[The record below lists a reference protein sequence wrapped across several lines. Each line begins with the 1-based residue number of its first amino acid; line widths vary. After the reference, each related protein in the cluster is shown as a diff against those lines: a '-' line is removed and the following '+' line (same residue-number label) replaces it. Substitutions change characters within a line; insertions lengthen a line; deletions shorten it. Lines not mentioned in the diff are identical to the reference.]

1 MSTAYY
7 GITETAIGP
16 LFVAGDGKR
25 VVGIK
30 FGIDEQRAAG
40 AAEQLHHELHRNV
53 SLIRDDAK
61 VRAISKQLRDY
72 LDGKRTTFDVEVDLS
87 SVTPFR
93 RDVLLA
99 CRAVPR
105 GHVASYADL
114 ARQVGRPGAARAV
127 GNAMHT
133 NPIPFIIPCHR
144 IVASGGGLG
153 GFGMG
158 LDVKRR
164 LLALEGAL
172 LV

>member
-7 GITETAIGP
+7 GIAETAIGP

-30 FGIDEQRAAG
+30 FGIDELRAAG
-40 AAEQLHHELHRNV
+40 AAEQLHHELRGSV
-53 SLIRDDAK
+53 RLLPDGAK
-61 VRAISKQLRDY
+61 VRAIGKQLHDY
-72 LDGKRTTFDVEVDLS
+72 LDGKRTAFDVEIDLS
-87 SVTPFR
+87 WVTPFR

-99 CRAVPR
+99 CAAVPR

-127 GNAMHT
+127 GNTMHT

-144 IVASGGGLG
+144 IVASDGSLG

-158 LDVKRR
+158 LDVKTR
-164 LLALEGAL
+164 LLALEGAWL
-172 LV
+172 A